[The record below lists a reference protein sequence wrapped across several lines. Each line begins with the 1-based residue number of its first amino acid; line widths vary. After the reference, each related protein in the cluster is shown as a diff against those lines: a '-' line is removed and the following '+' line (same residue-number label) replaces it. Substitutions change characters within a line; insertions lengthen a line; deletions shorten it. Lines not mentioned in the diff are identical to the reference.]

1 VSWAQDTQA
10 DKIGKEYVPLSIHL
24 LQVPAEV
31 PAVMFMKIRKKI
43 KKKAVELVCFYY
55 LLQDFGS
62 VNINQIQMFS
72 TDKKRNYIWYLYIN
86 IFQ

>member
-1 VSWAQDTQA
+1 MSWAQDTQA

-55 LLQDFGS
+55 LLQDFWVS
-62 VNINQIQMFS
+62 KHKSNTNVQHRQE
-72 TDKKRNYIWYLYIN
+72 KKLYLVYIH
-86 IFQ
+86 